1 MTPITLRPPSSAHR
15 PWYIPGGSIIS
26 HYSSGRCQIY
36 CSFSYLAPSYV
47 GTVAPKPCVTA
58 VVPLIACVS
67 CVAHR
72 HRDLVGSANV
82 FCPLRTISRGQRRSF
97 MMHRKNH
104 YPHPLTRPIFSR
116 VSFGLYMDGTM
127 IPRSYKS
134 LIQRY
139 SGPSVSPATY
149 LQEKHT
155 RPSSL
160 LAPTGYDYFT
170 LP

>member
-1 MTPITLRPPSSAHR
+1 MSLAFFGTSFHVSPILNSLPLFPCQDVHGLYFDGLLVLRVCDSTDPKATLRPPSSAHR

-104 YPHPLTRPIFSR
+104 
-116 VSFGLYMDGTM
+116 
-127 IPRSYKS
+127 
-134 LIQRY
+134 
-139 SGPSVSPATY
+139 
-149 LQEKHT
+149 
-155 RPSSL
+155 
-160 LAPTGYDYFT
+160 
-170 LP
+170 